1 MVTSRTFYTWKGV
14 IAALRKKKPGSVARI
29 PISQITHPLDAK
41 MVPTVA
47 ASVGQRAD
55 FKRVLDAETLIHVQE
70 FDRHYEAQ
78 LFIVITIPDA
88 KPKLR
93 AKPQPAPEPD
103 TNAESDSEQRSV
115 AVGSHASNALLD
127 VARDAPAMTLLGVT
141 ALGALLGAALGGK
154 NGAATGAIIGGCAGL
169 AAVGLATAE
178 SSPATAQLSKE
189 MFESVV
195 NGIGRQQA
203 ARRSSFETA
212 PSLGLAAGNPSSHK
226 TTKRRKRRTI
236 HRG

>member
-29 PISQITHPLDAK
+29 PISQIAHPLDAK
-41 MVPTVA
+41 MVPTA
-47 ASVGQRAD
+47 AAPVGQRAD
-55 FKRVLDAETLIHVQE
+55 FKRVLDAESLIHVQE

-78 LFIVITIPDA
+78 IFIVITVPDA

-93 AKPQPAPEPD
+93 ERSEPSPARAPESRS
-103 TNAESDSEQRSV
+103 AQRS
-115 AVGSHASNALLD
+115 SESREHASNALLD
-127 VARDAPAMTLLGVT
+127 VARDQPAITLLGVT
-141 ALGALLGAALGGK
+141 ALGTLLGAALGGSK

-189 MFESVV
+189 MFDSVV
-195 NGIGRQQA
+195 NGIGRYQVARGSSSQA
-203 ARRSSFETA
+203 A
-212 PSLGLAAGNPSSHK
+212 PSLGLPPSNGTASK
-226 TTKRRKRRTI
+226 STKRRKRRII
-236 HRG
+236 HIA